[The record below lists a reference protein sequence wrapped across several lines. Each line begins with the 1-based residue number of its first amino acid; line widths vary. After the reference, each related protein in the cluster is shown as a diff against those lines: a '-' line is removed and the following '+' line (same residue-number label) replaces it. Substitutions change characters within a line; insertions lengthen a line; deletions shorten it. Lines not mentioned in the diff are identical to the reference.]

1 MLSNMFKKIIL
12 FNIRSVYITNFIDQ
26 LFTTK
31 FQLNFL
37 AHIYLSGD
45 IDDIMIGNFIG
56 DYVKGIKYL
65 GYPERISKGIILHR
79 KIDSFT
85 DRHPITKS
93 CKTFINPKYGKYS
106 GIVVDIF
113 YDHFLATNWKHYSSV
128 PLKDFVVQKYTI
140 LSAYDYFFPQEVKN
154 FFPHFLETN
163 WLYAYSTFDGLGA
176 VLQNMSAMTT
186 LPDFS
191 SYAIKILKENYDD
204 LGKYFFS
211 FFKDIICFVESE
223 YSIKLS

>member
-1 MLSNMFKKIIL
+1 M
-12 FNIRSVYITNFIDQ
+12 
-26 LFTTK
+26 
-31 FQLNFL
+31 NFL

-45 IDDIMIGNFIG
+45 SDDLMIGNFIG

-65 GYPERISKGIILHR
+65 GYPEHIGKGIILHR

-85 DRHPITKS
+85 DKHSITKS
-93 CKTFINPKYGKYS
+93 CKRYINEKYGKYA

-128 PLKDFVVQKYTI
+128 PLKDFVIQKYTI
-140 LSAYDYFFPQEVKN
+140 LSAYDYFFPEEVKR
-154 FFPHFLETN
+154 FFPYFLQTN
-163 WLYAYSTFDGLGA
+163 WLYAYSTFDGLGS
-176 VLQNMSAMTT
+176 VLQNMSERTT

-204 LGKYFFS
+204 LGKNFFA
-211 FFKDIICFVESE
+211 FFKDIISYVESE